1 MTNNRVFFSHSSQK
15 DGEYSLKF
23 QQFLEEMIKILDD
36 VDPEMPLQR
45 FKTFVY
51 VSMNPGITTKEL
63 AEKAR
68 ISNQSASRN
77 LLALGELNPMT
88 KRSGYCLIASHE
100 NFADRRGRR
109 YSLAP
114 RGRDLLEKLENALAV
129 QVKSSCEHE

>member
-1 MTNNRVFFSHSSQK
+1 MTNNRVFFSHLSQK
-15 DGEYSLKF
+15 DDEYSLKF
-23 QQFLEEMIKILDD
+23 QQCLEEIMKILDD
-36 VDPEMPLQR
+36 IDPEMPLQR

-68 ISNQSASRN
+68 ISDQSASRN

-88 KRSGYCLIASHE
+88 KRPGYCLIESHE

-129 QVKSSCEHE
+129 QVKSCCEHE